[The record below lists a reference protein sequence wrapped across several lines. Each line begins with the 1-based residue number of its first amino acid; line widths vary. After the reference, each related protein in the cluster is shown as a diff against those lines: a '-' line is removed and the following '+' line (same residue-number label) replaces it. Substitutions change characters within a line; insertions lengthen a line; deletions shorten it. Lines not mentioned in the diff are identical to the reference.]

1 MSKKRALFKFTLLAI
16 LGALGVVL
24 MSYIQFPYPFAPF
37 LIIEISDFVI
47 ILTFLLFG
55 LKEAIIVTLVKTLG
69 DLMFRGPVGPY
80 GVGQITAFIAS
91 MTYCLGMWIV
101 SKLVKKERIGFR
113 ILGYA
118 SIVLIVTTVMTI
130 ANYFVLT
137 PIFLGQFSFLDMTND
152 SLAQMTGIN
161 SYLLSII
168 ALYVPFNLMKGTMV
182 VTVAATAG
190 MAILKIY
197 QKKLGDSSEHKEFKE
212 PTEGTDL

>member
-1 MSKKRALFKFTLLAI
+1 MTKKQTLFRFALLAI

-55 LKEAIIVTLVKTLG
+55 LKEAVIVTLVKTLG
-69 DLMFRGPVGPY
+69 DLMYRGPVGPY

-91 MTYCLGMWIV
+91 MTYCLGMWLTK
-101 SKLVKKERIGFR
+101 KLIKKENLVMK

-118 SIVLIVTTVMTI
+118 SIVLIVTTVMTV

-152 SLAQMTGIN
+152 ALASMTGIN

-168 ALYVPFNLMKGTMV
+168 VLYVPFNMMKGTMV
-182 VTVAATAG
+182 VTVAATIG
-190 MAILKIY
+190 MSILKIY
-197 QKKLGDSSEHKEFKE
+197 RRRLGEQDE
-212 PTEGTDL
+212 L

>member
-1 MSKKRALFKFTLLAI
+1 MKKKRIVFKLTLLAI

-55 LKEAIIVTLVKTLG
+55 LKEAVIVTLVKTFG
-69 DLMFRGPVGPY
+69 DLLFRGPVGPY

-101 SKLVKKERIGFR
+101 SKLVKKTHVGLKV
-113 ILGYA
+113 LGYA
-118 SIVLIVTTVMTI
+118 SIVLIVTGVMVL
-130 ANYFVLT
+130 ANYFFLT
-137 PIFLGQFSFLDMTND
+137 PIFLGEFSFLDMSND

-190 MAILKIY
+190 AAILKIF
-197 QKKLGDSSEHKEFKE
+197 KKKMGDINEDPKFLESN
-212 PTEGTDL
+212 EGTDL